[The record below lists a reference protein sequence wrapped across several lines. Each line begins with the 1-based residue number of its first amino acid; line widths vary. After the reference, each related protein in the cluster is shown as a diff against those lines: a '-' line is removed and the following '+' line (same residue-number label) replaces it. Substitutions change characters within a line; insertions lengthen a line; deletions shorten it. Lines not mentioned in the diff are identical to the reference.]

1 MKNNKALILLGALL
15 GTLLYSL
22 DQLIVATAMPHIV
35 RQLNGLSLYSW
46 VFTAYMLASTVTI
59 PIYGKLSDTFGR
71 RGLYILGIV
80 IFLLGSLLSGFSQN
94 MTQLILFRA
103 LQGIGGG
110 AMMVNTVAII
120 GDIFPPAER
129 GRWQGLN
136 ISMSALATVLGP
148 ILGGWITDNFSWRWV
163 FFVNIPVAIL
173 AIGVVAVSMPRI
185 ARKVKESSID
195 FRGALLIAIGLVPL
209 LLALVWG
216 GDRYP
221 WASWQIVVLLCTAG
235 CALFA
240 FVLVERKAREPIL
253 SLSLFKNKAFTI
265 SVLAIF
271 LTMIGLYGSL
281 IYVPLFAQGVVG
293 VSATNSGLILMPMMI
308 GLMLASILCGQIVSV
323 TGKYKVLTIIG
334 MIITVIGMALFIQIG
349 VNTTNAGLSWRMV
362 LLGIG
367 LGSGMPIFTTVA
379 QSAFGQ
385 ERLGEVTAGTQLFKN
400 IGGTVST
407 AILGGVMNSQLSS
420 QLTNIQNDPFVATL
434 KQLDPAALTKID
446 VNTIQG
452 FLSVDGQAQIRGM
465 IAEAPQAMQSQ
476 LSASFD
482 HFLDTI
488 KIAFSHSID
497 HVYII
502 SAILMFVAL
511 VLVFFLPQIPLRKGR
526 RSASEQT
533 ELEMGV
539 EMGTTTEPKDKSEL

>member
-1 MKNNKALILLGALL
+1 MRKNSKALILLGAML
-15 GTLLYSL
+15 GTLLFSL
-22 DQLIVATAMPHIV
+22 DQLIVATAMPQIV
-35 RQLNGLSLYSW
+35 RQLNGLSQYSW
-46 VFTAYMLASTVTI
+46 VFSAYMLTSTVTI
-59 PIYGKLSDTFGR
+59 PIYGKLSDIFGR

-80 IFLLGSLLSGFSQN
+80 IFLLGSILSGFSQN

-120 GDIFPPAER
+120 GEIFPPAER

-136 ISMSALATVLGP
+136 MSVYGLATVLGP
-148 ILGGWITDNFSWRWV
+148 ILGGWITDNLSWRWV
-163 FFVNIPVAIL
+163 FFVNIPVALL
-173 AIGVVAVSMPRI
+173 AIGVVVISMPRI

-195 FRGALLIAIGLVPL
+195 FLGALLIAIGLVPF
-209 LLALVWG
+209 LLALLWG
-216 GDRYP
+216 GDQYP
-221 WASWQIVVLLCTAG
+221 WASWQIVILLCIAA

-271 LTMIGLYGSL
+271 VTIMGLYGSL
-281 IYVPLFAQGVVG
+281 LYVPLFAQGVVG

-308 GLMLASILCGQIVSV
+308 GLILASILCGQIVSI

-349 VNTTNAGLSWRMV
+349 VNTTNTGLSWRMV

-367 LGSGMPIFTTVA
+367 LGSGMPIFTTVV

-385 ERLGEVTAGTQLFKN
+385 ERLGEVTAGAQLFRN
-400 IGGTVST
+400 IGATVGT
-407 AILGGVMNSQLSS
+407 AILGGIMNSQLSS
-420 QLTNIQNDPFVATL
+420 QLTNIRNDPFVATL
-434 KQLDPAALTKID
+434 RQLDPAALTKID

-452 FLSVDGQAQIRGM
+452 FLSVDGQAQIKGM
-465 IAEAPQAMQSQ
+465 IAEAPQAMQGQ
-476 LSASFD
+476 LSASFA

-488 KIAFSHSID
+488 KTAFSHSVD
-497 HVYII
+497 HVYFI

-511 VLVFFLPQIPLRKGR
+511 VLVFFLPQIPLRKGK
-526 RSASEQT
+526 RSP
-533 ELEMGV
+533 V
-539 EMGTTTEPKDKSEL
+539 EEAEPEGQAGSNNEPKL